1 MRLRSRY
8 ALLAAAG
15 LLSFGCQTTTTPV
28 GTTQP
33 LPAPNDL
40 RSISLNEA
48 IFLEWTDN
56 AALSDPGRFA
66 WYRVYSARYD
76 LGQGLCGTDWVIE
89 GTTISNE
96 FLVALLTNGVPRC
109 YATSAISSEGLESAW
124 SPPWQDT
131 PRPDARNVL
140 VYTNAENLAQSGF
153 RFWVDANN
161 DGVAQPTELGI
172 VTSGSDP
179 DNDVR
184 IDLNPADSSL
194 WIVPVFAGTSV
205 QLYSSEPIA
214 DLTSIDA
221 AAASGYARD
230 PLLAQ
235 PGFGYVFE
243 IVEGLVKRYAGL
255 RVTHVGRQYLIFDF
269 SVQTDPGNLELAPP
283 RGPTLTGKQVAGSR

>member
-1 MRLRSRY
+1 MIRRPPRSTLFPY
-8 ALLAAAG
+8 
-15 LLSFGCQTTTTPV
+15 TT
-28 GTTQP
+28 
-33 LPAPNDL
+33 LF
-40 RSISLNEA
+40 RS
-48 IFLEWTDN
+48 
-56 AALSDPGRFA
+56 
-66 WYRVYSARYD
+66 
-76 LGQGLCGTDWVIE
+76 
-89 GTTISNE
+89 
-96 FLVALLTNGVPRC
+96 
-109 YATSAISSEGLESAW
+109 
-124 SPPWQDT
+124 
-131 PRPDARNVL
+131 
-140 VYTNAENLAQSGF
+140 NAENLAQSGF

-179 DNDVR
+179 DNDFR

-205 QLYSSEPIA
+205 QLYSSQPIA

-243 IVEGLVKRYAGL
+243 IVEGSVKRYAGL

-283 RGPTLTGKQVAGSR
+283 RGPTLTGKQVAGSRKTPRGEGGVRTTRASLHISTRRLGILASSLASRALRHSFSAACPLRSPSTAVPYRSRTWWPSPATGPRWRSRPRHGRGSRRRAA

>member
-66 WYRVYSARYD
+66 WYRVYSASYD

-109 YATSAISSEGLESAW
+109 
-124 SPPWQDT
+124 
-131 PRPDARNVL
+131 
-140 VYTNAENLAQSGF
+140 
-153 RFWVDANN
+153 
-161 DGVAQPTELGI
+161 
-172 VTSGSDP
+172 
-179 DNDVR
+179 
-184 IDLNPADSSL
+184 
-194 WIVPVFAGTSV
+194 
-205 QLYSSEPIA
+205 
-214 DLTSIDA
+214 
-221 AAASGYARD
+221 
-230 PLLAQ
+230 
-235 PGFGYVFE
+235 
-243 IVEGLVKRYAGL
+243 
-255 RVTHVGRQYLIFDF
+255 
-269 SVQTDPGNLELAPP
+269 
-283 RGPTLTGKQVAGSR
+283 